1 MPTLTDLSAN
11 QSAPYAILA
20 ASFAK
25 AIAFGD
31 FETAHSYLSSSIR
44 NEMPQDQLCLIYGE
58 LISYWGGPATHV
70 EVMATMDEWPA
81 RQPLDL
87 GWAYVEI
94 HGQGYCEAVAV
105 VVDQESGMPVIRE
118 IEWGRP

>member
-1 MPTLTDLSAN
+1 MPTLTDISAN

-20 ASFAK
+20 VSFAK
-25 AIAFGD
+25 ALAAGD
-31 FETAHSYLSSSIR
+31 FETAHSYLGSSIR
-44 NEMPQDQLCLIYGE
+44 NEMPQDQLRLIYGE
-58 LISYWGGPATHV
+58 LIGYWGGPATHV

-94 HGQGYCEAVAV
+94 HGQGYCEAVSV
-105 VVDQESGMPVIRE
+105 VVAQESGMSVIRE